1 MKSVKT
7 KGKSIKTSD
16 IPLTTLPVIEVQIT
30 FTVEGWLWDTEI
42 EFEYYMN
49 CTEDLI
55 YNDWNTIIRTLK
67 SNHTKDFRWTAI
79 EFPQIIQPEDV
90 TQELLD
96 CLTDEYYEE
105 VKYSKVR
112 QLAKAVGHGSDVLPP
127 SGPSGGFNLPRGT
140 KTAIGAYVGYKVGK
154 KIGGSGF
161 FN

>member
-30 FTVEGWLWDTEI
+30 FTVKGWLWDTEI
-42 EFEYYMN
+42 EFEYSTQS
-49 CTEDLI
+49 TEDFV
-55 YNDWNTIIRTLK
+55 YSDWDTIIRTLK
-67 SNHTKDFRWTAI
+67 SNHTKDFSWTAI
-79 EFPQIIQPEDV
+79 EFSEIIEHEDV

-96 CLTDEYYEE
+96 CLTDDYYEE
-105 VKYSKVR
+105 VLHSKVR
-112 QLAKAVGHGSDVLPP
+112 QLARAVGHGRDIPPP